1 MYPVAIEK
9 NRIVIP
15 DEVDF
20 QRLIEYVMMTRN
32 HLTNITMSHETLVYY
47 ARRYLQILK
56 ECLSPTRL
64 AIQVGY
70 EHRLALIGDRKLL
83 TSWMSPHYSNH
94 DELLKRLKSR
104 IAGFQYW

>member
-20 QRLIEYVMMTRN
+20 QRLMEYVMMTRN
-32 HLTNITMSHETLVYY
+32 HLTNITMSHDCLVDY
-47 ARRYLQILK
+47 ARFYLQILK
-56 ECLSPTRL
+56 DCLSPTRVS
-64 AIQVGY
+64 IQVGY

-83 TSWMSPHYSNH
+83 TDWMSPHYSNH
-94 DELLKRLKSR
+94 DELQKKLKRR
-104 IAGFQYW
+104 IAGFRYW